1 MTYRLLFLIGLA
13 SLAAAPALPDII
25 DVTVSGSVSGSGTV
39 LEPCDPT
46 FTQGCMRYGGGPY
59 SVYIPYSF
67 NGTNTQIG
75 SFSASSGPT
84 VSGPGPGGAG
94 FASENTSLCLAPTP
108 CPPTAGDAI
117 YIELTGGHSAFGYY
131 YTATESA
138 GITISFDLTQESE
151 ATLYSGVGLS
161 SGGLMD
167 SNGDVLLPIPQAG
180 PASTVLPPGAYQLKD
195 SDSGGSQGTAFSQ
208 TGDVTDFDT
217 FLTAQFTPVPTPEPR
232 GAVFGALALMLIT
245 FPASRRRR
253 AR

>member
-84 VSGPGPGGAG
+84 VSGPGQGGAG
-94 FASENTSLCLAPTP
+94 FANENTSLSTIDTSTGPGQEL
-108 CPPTAGDAI
+108 D
-117 YIELTGGHSAFGYY
+117 IELNGGHSAFGY
-131 YTATESA
+131 AFSAEESA
-138 GITISFDLTQESE
+138 AISIGFELTQESE
-151 ATLYSGVGLS
+151 LVLGSVFSGLNPN
-161 SGGLMD
+161 SGGLLD
-167 SNGDVLLPIPQAG
+167 SSGNLILPIPLDGQ
-180 PASTVLPPGAYQLKD
+180 ASTVLPPGAYQLND
-195 SDSGGSQGTAFSQ
+195 SDSGGSQGSFPQ
-208 TGDVTDFDT
+208 PGDVTDFDT
-217 FLTAQFTPVPTPEPR
+217 LMYAQFTPVPEPR